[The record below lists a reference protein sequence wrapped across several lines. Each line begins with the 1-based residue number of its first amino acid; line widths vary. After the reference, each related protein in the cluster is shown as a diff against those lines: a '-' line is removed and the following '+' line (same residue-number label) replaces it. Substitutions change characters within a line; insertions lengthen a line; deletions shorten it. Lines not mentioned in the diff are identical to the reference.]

1 MCFGAKMYV
10 IYSSGEAQHTD
21 CPDGHTLLLRKMT
34 KSTISSFCLPN
45 HLGEGEDIHLDQWK
59 EIKYVTPRSEDLG
72 IGDKYR
78 VCPDLKI

>member
-1 MCFGAKMYV
+1 MV
-10 IYSSGEAQHTD
+10 IYSSGEAQHAD
-21 CPDGHTLLLRKMT
+21 CHALLLRKMT